1 MIAWTSN
8 LPRKVAIA
16 TVLVV
21 GARAQRALC
30 MIDLVSASGRTQAVW
45 ELGRITIGVMPT
57 LTTIL
62 VWYAAN

>member
-30 MIDLVSASGRTQAVW
+30 MIDLVSARGRTQAVW
-45 ELGRITIGVMPT
+45 ELGITIGVMPT

>member
-30 MIDLVSASGRTQAVW
+30 TIDLVSARGRTQAVW
-45 ELGRITIGVMPT
+45 ELGITIGVMPK
-57 LTTIL
+57 LMTIL